1 VKPNGQKELFAK
13 QPLVMNGAL
22 AACVLPGVAQNQSK
36 TPFQC
41 LLPLFRSRGVL
52 RCSRFAAAITGQIHN
67 CSGIVFGIPAGHV
80 GRYASH
86 LGDSAT
92 QCLLLPLSDFHRAV
106 FPQAHNM
113 SERLSQITYEALP
126 SEVRPLADDIL
137 KVSSAALG
145 GPYNALLRSPDMA
158 RRAFDFLDY
167 LRFKTSVNKRLN
179 EWAIL
184 IQARISNAQYEWWAH
199 ERIARK
205 AGLSD
210 AVMRELQQCQRP
222 QSMQADERLV
232 YDYCVQLSLNHRVS
246 DDLWQEAVSQMGEQA
261 VVDLTVLSGT
271 YVMVSMLLNATQV
284 GIPDGSPEPLQVLSP
299 LEIRQR
305 LLA

>member
-1 VKPNGQKELFAK
+1 
-13 QPLVMNGAL
+13 M
-22 AACVLPGVAQNQSK
+22 
-36 TPFQC
+36 T
-41 LLPLFRSRGVL
+41 
-52 RCSRFAAAITGQIHN
+52 
-67 CSGIVFGIPAGHV
+67 
-80 GRYASH
+80 
-86 LGDSAT
+86 
-92 QCLLLPLSDFHRAV
+92 
-106 FPQAHNM
+106 
-113 SERLSQITYEALP
+113 ERLSQILYEDLAAD
-126 SEVRPLADDIL
+126 VRPLADDIL

-167 LRFKTSVNKRLN
+167 LRFRTSVNKRLN
-179 EWAIL
+179 EFAIL

-210 AVMRELQQCQRP
+210 AIMRDLQQCKRP
-222 QSMQADERLV
+222 THMQADERLV
-232 YDYCVQLSLNHRVS
+232 YDYCVQLSLNHRVP
-246 DDLWQEAVSQMGEQA
+246 DALWQEAVAAMGEQA

-284 GIPDGSPEPLQVLSP
+284 GIPDGGEAPLQVMEP
-299 LEIRQR
+299 QDIRQR